1 VIATALVL
9 LLCQEPVQVEG
20 QPLAANVE
28 RLVQAMELLGHPLP
42 DGVRRALKAA
52 GPDGRKIQEALD
64 PVTFLIMTPGLGT
77 LRGAGPGAIQQAGY
91 TPLVLKIVNPQAAT
105 TPLRVKSPQAGP
117 VYAGVAELSMK
128 RQDQRRLRE
137 DENVKG
143 DSDRFLDLEIFGS
156 PPMAPALSGL
166 SAEYAILLVYSSASG
181 RHSAEIG
188 VDGAAGKVEFDVRPA
203 IPVRL
208 AIRDAD
214 GTPTTGR
221 FVFVDAA
228 GRVHPPQP
236 KRLAPDLFF
245 QKQIYRHDGESV
257 LLPPGRLAMRYGR
270 GPEYRDLEREVI
282 VPEEGGAAIE
292 VRLERWVDPMARGF
306 WGGDHHIHAA
316 GCAHYSKPTEGVL
329 AADMFRQVKGEA
341 LNVGCVLTWGPCF
354 DFQQQ
359 FFSPGVHPLS
369 EPRTLLKYDIEV
381 SGFGSQ
387 ALGHV
392 CLLNLR
398 EQIYPG
404 AEGSKG
410 WPSWT
415 TPVLRWAKEQGGVT
429 GYAHSASGL
438 QVSPENAARRLM
450 DELDLDRDGRVSREE
465 AARGLLPEDFDAIDA
480 DRDGL
485 LTLPELVRS
494 VDRSAD
500 TLPNLAVPEMN
511 SVGAMEIFVTA
522 PLGLCDFISAMDTAR
537 LPEWNA
543 WYHLMNCG
551 LPVKV
556 SGETDFPCMS
566 GTRVGQ
572 GRVYVKLGKVGRL
585 DYATWCRGMARGQ
598 SYVSDGY
605 AHALAFLVQGKE
617 SGDEVTL
624 AAAGAVGVKATV
636 AFSPQTPLETPYG
649 SVAPREGRR
658 MVGDTVDLHPGPAVA
673 DKGRRIELIVNG
685 RVAAWK
691 EVPADG
697 REHEL
702 SWTIEVERS
711 SWVALRH
718 FPQLHTNPVN
728 VIIGGKPIRVSRKDA
743 LWCIGCIEQLWRVRA
758 NNIHPSEREEA
769 KRTFDAGIEYYRR
782 VATESSD

>member
-1 VIATALVL
+1 VTAAALAL
-9 LLCQEPVQVEG
+9 LLGQELVEVEG
-20 QPLAANVE
+20 QPLAANVA
-28 RLVQAMELLGHPLP
+28 RLGQALESLGHPLP
-42 DGVRRALKAA
+42 DRVKRALEAA
-52 GPDGRKIQEALD
+52 GQDAKRIQEALD
-64 PVTFLIMTPGLGT
+64 PITFLFVTPGVRT
-77 LRGAGPGAIQQAGY
+77 LRGPGSAEIQQAGY
-91 TPLVLKIVNPQAAT
+91 TPLVVKVVNPTAVT
-105 TPLRVKSPQAGP
+105 TSLRVTSPQAGP

-128 RQDQRRLRE
+128 RQDQQRLRE
-137 DENVKG
+137 NENSKG
-143 DSDRFLDLEIFGS
+143 DPDRFLDLEFVGTA
-156 PPMAPALSGL
+156 PMAPALSGL
-166 SAEYAILLVYSSASG
+166 GVEYAILLVYCAVSG
-181 RHSAEIG
+181 RHTADIE
-188 VDGAAGKVEFDVRPA
+188 VDGAAGRVDFDARPA
-203 IPVRL
+203 IRVGL

-228 GRVHPPQP
+228 GRVHPSQP

-257 LLPPGRLAMRYGR
+257 LLPPGKVIMRYGR
-270 GPEYRDLEREVI
+270 GPEYRDLEREVW
-282 VPEEGGAAIE
+282 VEERGGTSIE

-306 WGGDHHIHAA
+306 WCGDHHIHAA

-329 AADMFRQVKGEA
+329 AQDMFRQVKGEA
-341 LNVGCVLTWGPCF
+341 LNVGCILTWGPCF
-354 DFQQQ
+354 DFQRQ
-359 FFSPGVHPLS
+359 FFSPGVNPVS

-404 AEGSKG
+404 ADGSKN

-415 TPVLRWAKEQGGVT
+415 TPVLRWAKTQGGVT

-438 QVSPENAARRLM
+438 QISPENAARRLM
-450 DELDLDRDGRVSREE
+450 DQLDLDRDGRVSRDE
-465 AARGLLPEDFDAIDA
+465 ADRGLLPEEFDAIDT
-480 DRDGL
+480 DRDGV
-485 LTLPELVRS
+485 LTLPELSRS
-494 VDRSAD
+494 VDRVAD
-500 TLPNLAVPEMN
+500 ALPNLAIPEMN

-522 PLGLCDFISAMDTAR
+522 PQGLCDFISAMDTAR

-572 GRVYVKLGKVGRL
+572 GRVYVKLGKVRSL
-585 DYATWCRGMARGQ
+585 DYAAWCQGIAKGR

-605 AHALAFLVQGKE
+605 AHALAFEVQGKE
-617 SGDEVTL
+617 PGDEVTL
-624 AAAGAVGVKATV
+624 AGAGAVGAKATV

-658 MVGDTVDLHPGPAVA
+658 IVGDTVDLHPGRAVA
-673 DKGRRIELIVNG
+673 SGIRRLELIVNG
-685 RVAAWK
+685 RVAAT
-691 EVPADG
+691 EDVPADG

-702 SWTIEVERS
+702 SWRIAVERS
-711 SWVALRH
+711 SWVALRY
-718 FPQLHTNPVN
+718 FPQMHTNPVN
-728 VIIGGKPIRVSRKDA
+728 VIVGGKPIRASRKDA

-758 NNIHPSEREEA
+758 NSILPAEREEA
-769 KRTFDAGIEYYRR
+769 KKAFGAAIDYYRR
-782 VATESSD
+782 VGAESPD